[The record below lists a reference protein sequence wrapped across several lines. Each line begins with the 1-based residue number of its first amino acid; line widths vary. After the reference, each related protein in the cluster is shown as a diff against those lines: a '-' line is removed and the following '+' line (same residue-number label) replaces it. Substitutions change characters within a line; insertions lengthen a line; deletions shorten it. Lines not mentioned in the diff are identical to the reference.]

1 MYGIS
6 EKVYIKLIDYFKRN
20 DNIKKAILFGSRAK
34 GNFKLNSDIDLCI
47 DCSENYKGTIK
58 EDIEDIIGVY
68 SCDLVFMDSL
78 NEEIEKQVNR
88 YGICI
93 YNE

>member
-47 DCSENYKGTIK
+47 DCNENYKGTIK

-78 NEEIEKQVNR
+78 NQEIEKQVNR